1 MISDNVQVRL
11 VGGKIVRS
19 QQHQHE
25 ASVTST
31 SSPKYDCHSYD
42 DGDLD
47 NDTEQKQDKILTTM
61 SRVVRKQS
69 SEQTMV
75 ATTEERGKLVIIN
88 MVILT
93 ILTIKLVTMLTNH
106 DKRFV
111 GEHGRRR
118 RPRPPLRLA
127 WRSGGRRTT

>member
-1 MISDNVQVRL
+1 MRL

-19 QQHQHE
+19 QQQQHE

-31 SSPKYDCHSYD
+31 SSPKYDYHDFPPSGD

-47 NDTEQKQDKILTTM
+47 NDTEQKQDKILSLTTL

-93 ILTIKLVTMLTNH
+93 ILTIKLVTVLTNH

>member
-1 MISDNVQVRL
+1 
-11 VGGKIVRS
+11 
-19 QQHQHE
+19 
-25 ASVTST
+25 
-31 SSPKYDCHSYD
+31 
-42 DGDLD
+42 
-47 NDTEQKQDKILTTM
+47 M

-93 ILTIKLVTMLTNH
+93 IELVTVLTNH

-127 WRSGGRRTT
+127 WRSGGRRTI

>member
-1 MISDNVQVRL
+1 MISDNIQVRL

-19 QQHQHE
+19 QQQQHE

-31 SSPKYDCHSYD
+31 SSPKYDFPPSGD

-47 NDTEQKQDKILTTM
+47 NDTEQKQDKILTSM

-93 ILTIKLVTMLTNH
+93 IELVTVLTNH

-118 RPRPPLRLA
+118 RPKPPLRLA

>member
-1 MISDNVQVRL
+1 MISDNIQVRL

-19 QQHQHE
+19 QQQQHE

-31 SSPKYDCHSYD
+31 SSPKYDCHSCD
-42 DGDLD
+42 DGDLN
-47 NDTEQKQDKILTTM
+47 NDTEQKQDKIMTTM

-93 ILTIKLVTMLTNH
+93 IELVTVLTNH